1 VRGLQVSR
9 KLCRLDVKSL
19 SSNIGGEGYDDNT
32 PNPYYDSTYG
42 DIANLI
48 WFSTEPRFEYFAF
61 FRFLPPVRAYYR
73 AREAIEKLGG
83 LKRTGIIKRS
93 VLTSQDTGFRELV
106 MILLKYGLLSG
117 NIEELRLERE
127 GRVVINMPVGGFQSL
142 IAKREGNDEVIID
155 TKFSD
160 QQPIYIL
167 KTKADVF
174 VREVITRYILYL
186 AITVFILT
194 IICIT
199 ICG

>member
-1 VRGLQVSR
+1 VRSLHVARKPCGLG
-9 KLCRLDVKSL
+9 VKSL
-19 SSNIGGEGYDDNT
+19 SSNIGGEKCDDNT

-61 FRFLPPVRAYYR
+61 FRFLPSVRTYYR
-73 AREAIEKLGG
+73 AREAIEKLGD
-83 LKRTGIIKRS
+83 LKRIGTIKLS
-93 VLTSQDTGFRELV
+93 VLTSRDAGFRELV
-106 MILLKYGLLSG
+106 LILLKCGLLSG
-117 NIEELRLERE
+117 NIDELRLEKE
-127 GRVVINMPVGGFQSL
+127 GRVVINMPIGGFQSL

-155 TKFSD
+155 TKRSD
-160 QQPIYIL
+160 QQPMYIL
-167 KTKADVF
+167 RTKADVF

-186 AITVFILT
+186 AITVFIST